1 MAERHRIDEFQLQVW
16 NGAEWAIEGTY
27 CEEAIDDKMERHKR
41 SMPNCPVR
49 IVGIVYLECH
59 DPRLGDP

>member
-1 MAERHRIDEFQLQVW
+1 MASRHRIDEYQLQVW
-16 NGAEWAIEGTY
+16 NGEFWALEGTY
-27 CEEAIDDKMERHKR
+27 PEEHIDDKMNWHKNV
-41 SMPNCPVR
+41 MPNCPVR